1 MSDNLMTKAQALLNL
16 YNADIP
22 RSFANAIVG
31 LFGDPNAVTKAQEE
45 MFGPQISQLGA
56 GKETD
61 LENQED
67 NENVDNKDTEDNED
81 KKNANIKIQEEQ
93 NIVKKVTEQD
103 EQEQ

>member
-1 MSDNLMTKAQALLNL
+1 MNKD
-16 YNADIP
+16 
-22 RSFANAIVG
+22 
-31 LFGDPNAVTKAQEE
+31 
-45 MFGPQISQLGA
+45 
-56 GKETD
+56 
-61 LENQED
+61 ENQED